1 MRLQLPRLNDD
12 VERGAFRWLAH
23 GACPEIPRSFLW
35 QARPEMPRRFAA
47 YIRFL
52 SQIRIT
58 NSTLQIETLSQPSPS
73 RG

>member
-1 MRLQLPRLNDD
+1 
-12 VERGAFRWLAH
+12 VIEAH
-23 GACPEIPRSFLW
+23 CGSILRKSGV
-35 QARPEMPRRFAA
+35 RPETPHRFAA

-58 NSTLQIETLSQPSPS
+58 NFTLQIETLSHASPS